1 MEKKRKSPSPGGPW
15 GVFLWSW
22 GEESG
27 GRGEERR
34 GVIEFREA
42 IIYFSQCYRED
53 ADPKQGETA
62 H

>member
-1 MEKKRKSPSPGGPW
+1 M
-15 GVFLWSW
+15 FLWSW

-27 GRGEERR
+27 SRGEERC
-34 GVIEFREA
+34 GVIEFREV
-42 IIYFSQCYRED
+42 IIYFLQCYREE